1 MKPCPLKLS
10 SRAKFMINLSIQN
23 FTHFLVPSDLNPV
36 PTEHSP
42 QGQMT
47 RSTVAGFIINI
58 QSQVVSPAQGEL
70 TYTRAVDHL
79 ARGLP
84 TQRYSD
90 LQNYD

>member
-1 MKPCPLKLS
+1 MT
-10 SRAKFMINLSIQN
+10 NLSIQN

-47 RSTVAGFIINI
+47 RSAVAGFIINI
-58 QSQVVSPAQGEL
+58 QSQAVSPAQGEL
-70 TYTRAVDHL
+70 TYPRAVDHL
-79 ARGLP
+79 ARGLQ

>member
-1 MKPCPLKLS
+1 MT
-10 SRAKFMINLSIQN
+10 NLSIQN

-42 QGQMT
+42 QG
-47 RSTVAGFIINI
+47 RSAVAGFIINI
-58 QSQVVSPAQGEL
+58 QSQVVSPEQGEL

-79 ARGLP
+79 ARGLQ